1 MLTHA
6 ESFSLIMLQASFLPF
21 QWQAEAL
28 KKRPV
33 FKEDFNAF
41 LEDNKLHVLFS

>member
-1 MLTHA
+1 MVVA
-6 ESFSLIMLQASFLPF
+6 ASNETKHVPF

-28 KKRPV
+28 KKIPV